1 MSRDTLTGLVNLTIL
16 IGVFVVSCGGLGYLA
31 GRWVRRHRW
40 PPFAIGALCA
50 GISLIWPAIIIS
62 WAYYGAYHYQR
73 RGPSDPGDAPGML
86 IASALFAGAP
96 ILFLLS
102 LPLAIGGAV
111 IGQRRKSLVS
121 PIP

>member
-1 MSRDTLTGLVNLTIL
+1 MSDTLTGLINVAIL
-16 IGVFVVSCGGLGYLA
+16 IAVFVVSCGGLGYLA
-31 GRWVRRHRW
+31 GRWVGRRRGRG
-40 PPFAIGALCA
+40 FVIGALCA
-50 GISLIWPAIIIS
+50 AIGLIWPAIVIS
-62 WAYYGAYHYQR
+62 WAYYEALHYQR

-102 LPLAIGGAV
+102 LPLAVGGAV
-111 IGQRRKSLVS
+111 IGQRKKPVVS

>member
-1 MSRDTLTGLVNLTIL
+1 MDRGTLLALMRLAVL

-31 GRWVRRHRW
+31 GRLVRRRRGRG
-40 PPFAIGALCA
+40 FLIGALCA
-50 GISLIWPAIIIS
+50 AIGLIWPAIIVS
-62 WAYYGAYHYQR
+62 WAYYEALHYQR
-73 RGPSDPGDAPGML
+73 RGPSDPGDAPAML

>member
-1 MSRDTLTGLVNLTIL
+1 MDRGTLLALRRLAVL

-31 GRWVRRHRW
+31 GRLVRGRRGRG
-40 PPFAIGALCA
+40 FLISALCA
-50 GISLIWPAIIIS
+50 AIGLIWPAIIVG
-62 WAYYGAYHYQR
+62 WAYYEAFHYQR

-102 LPLAIGGAV
+102 LPLAVGGAV
-111 IGQRRKSLVS
+111 IGQRKKTLVS